1 MDADGSDY
9 YGKLKDLFFGI
20 DQGNP
25 RYSLPAY
32 NGGLFA
38 AADHPF
44 LDKYVIGDR
53 DLAHAID
60 KMARIRDKSG
70 NLLMIDY
77 RDLEVRHL
85 GAIYEKLL
93 DYQLHIATEPLTIK
107 DGAYSSA
114 KTGETAVKS
123 AGQVYLR
130 TGNNQRKVTGSYYTP
145 DYIVRFIVERT
156 LEPLLT
162 AITERY
168 AARDTDGHWI
178 VREPDALQTAIL
190 ALNVLDPAT
199 GSGHF
204 MVDAMAFIAEWL
216 RGLALAP
223 ADLSKGEDELLYWK
237 RQVVLACIYG
247 VDVNPLAVELA
258 KLSLWLATL
267 SRGKPLSFLDHHI
280 QCGNTLIGARASE
293 IGLFERAR
301 KKVKMSDAPQ
311 DNAPTLIQDPGFASV
326 MGTAVGQMTAI
337 EHTLAETIQQ
347 VKQQE
352 EQYQALRTAL
362 APWIETANVWTAQYF
377 GVPIESMIVWRQL
390 RNQLRGEPSGL
401 PDAATRIEKAK
412 QVAQTQNFL
421 HWELVFPEVFFEPD
435 GTLKA
440 APGFDAIIG
449 NPPYVRQEYIQ
460 PIKNFLA
467 AKYPDVYSGTAD
479 LYVYFYGRGLELLRR
494 GGLLSYVTANKWFR
508 AGYGEGLRGYLAE
521 RAIVHEIVDFGHAP
535 IFKGADTFPAV
546 MVIGKPEV
554 TTPLTINDDE
564 HAARITIFPRNL
576 LHIADL
582 KEYADTHSH
591 RVPTAR
597 FGKASWSLETSD
609 DETLMDKIRTS
620 GVPLSEFIHTRP
632 YRGVVTGFNDAFLIN
647 TATKDRLIQ
656 EDTKSAEIIK
666 PYFKGEN
673 VRRWLSD
680 WNSEWMIFA
689 RRGIHIDEYPAVKN
703 HLERFHTQ
711 LEPKPSKWA
720 GDEWPGRKGGVYK
733 WYEIQDSSDYWPLFE
748 KSKII
753 YQEIQT
759 HSAYCYDTDGYFA
772 NNKCFILPTADLYL
786 LSVLNSPVMW
796 WYDHRYFGH
805 MINDAITPTGEK
817 MVSLPIAPPT
827 DAIRA
832 EVEPATHR
840 LIELTKTRRARIHD
854 VLNWLR
860 VEFAVTTPG
869 QKLEAFARLDESA
882 FVDEVK
888 KRRPK
893 TPQLT
898 PAGLRTLTS
907 TFRDY
912 AAQIAMLDAESD
924 GLERRVSDLVNVAYG
939 LSAAEIDLMWRT
951 APPRMPF
958 AR

>member
-1 MDADGSDY
+1 
-9 YGKLKDLFFGI
+9 
-20 DQGNP
+20 
-25 RYSLPAY
+25 
-32 NGGLFA
+32 
-38 AADHPF
+38 
-44 LDKYVIGDR
+44 
-53 DLAHAID
+53 
-60 KMARIRDKSG
+60 
-70 NLLMIDY
+70 
-77 RDLEVRHL
+77 
-85 GAIYEKLL
+85 
-93 DYQLHIATEPLTIK
+93 
-107 DGAYSSA
+107 
-114 KTGETAVKS
+114 
-123 AGQVYLR
+123 
-130 TGNNQRKVTGSYYTP
+130 
-145 DYIVRFIVERT
+145 
-156 LEPLLT
+156 
-162 AITERY
+162 
-168 AARDTDGHWI
+168 
-178 VREPDALQTAIL
+178 
-190 ALNVLDPAT
+190 
-199 GSGHF
+199 
-204 MVDAMAFIAEWL
+204 MVDAMAYIAEWL

-223 ADLSKGEDELLYWK
+223 TDLSKGEDELLYWK

-293 IGLFERAR
+293 IGLFERGR

-362 APWIETANVWTAQYF
+362 APWIETANVWAAQYF

-390 RNQLRGEPSGL
+390 RNQLRGELSGL
-401 PDAATRIEKAK
+401 PDAAARIEKAK
-412 QVAQTQNFL
+412 QIAQTQNFL

-435 GTLKA
+435 GTPKA

-467 AKYPDVYSGTAD
+467 TKYPDVYSGTAD

-508 AGYGEGLRGYLAE
+508 AGYGEGLRGHLAE
-521 RAIVHEIVDFGHAP
+521 RATVHEIVDFGHAP

-554 TTPLTINDDE
+554 TTPLAINDDE

-582 KEYADTHSH
+582 KQYADSHSH
-591 RVPTAR
+591 RVPTTR
-597 FGKASWSLETSD
+597 FSKASWSLETSD
-609 DETLMDKIRTS
+609 DETLMDKIRNA
-620 GVPLSEFIHTRP
+620 GMPLTEFIHTRP
-632 YRGVVTGFNDAFLIN
+632 YRGVVTGFNDAFLID

-656 EDTKSAEIIK
+656 EDAKSGEIIK

-673 VRRWLSD
+673 VRRWLSN
-680 WNSEWMIFA
+680 WNDEWMIFA

-703 HLERFHTQ
+703 HLERFRTQ
-711 LEPKPSKWA
+711 LEPKPNKWA
-720 GDEWPGRKGGVYK
+720 GGEWLGRKGGVYK
-733 WYEIQDSSDYWPLFE
+733 WYEIQDSIDYWPLFD
-748 KSKII
+748 KPKIV
-753 YQEIQT
+753 YQVIQS
-759 HSAYCYDTDGYFA
+759 HPAYSFDENAYFV
-772 NNKCFILPTADLYL
+772 NDKCFFMSSADVYL
-786 LSVLNSPVMW
+786 LSVLNSPIMW
-796 WYDHRYFGH
+796 WYGHRYFGH
-805 MINDAITPTGEK
+805 MIGDALTPLVEK

-898 PAGLRTLTS
+898 PAGLRTLMS

-912 AAQIAMLDAESD
+912 AAQVATLDTEWD
-924 GLERRVSDLVNVAYG
+924 GLERRVSNLVNVAYG

-951 APPRMPF
+951 APPRMPY